1 MSDEQHSIF
10 NEEEEKVLRIG
21 ALRILEHQ
29 RKSSD
34 DQPGG
39 ASGLVL
45 MELLDLNNVHELEKI
60 LLWLK
65 NSGFIEIGVR
75 KFVITESGQEFL
87 RKNLS

>member
-1 MSDEQHSIF
+1 MPDIPNSKLNEDE
-10 NEEEEKVLRIG
+10 LRIG
-21 ALRILEHQ
+21 ILRILEHM

-45 MELLDLNNVHELEKI
+45 MELLGLSDIKTFEKP

-65 NSGFIEIGVR
+65 ENGYIEIGVR
-75 KFVITESGQEFL
+75 KFLISESGQEYL
-87 RKNLS
+87 RSNFK